1 MRSLLA
7 ITVSALALAG
17 CVTENSYNGS
27 NKPVVENKINNTGA
41 ARTRIALALQYLKTG
56 NNSQAKYNLE
66 RAADF
71 APQLP
76 EVHYSLAYY
85 YQQVDENELAD
96 RAYQQ
101 ALKLDPDDPNTLNNY
116 GVFLCGIGEYDR
128 AAEELLKAIAIP
140 SYIRVAESYE
150 NLALCAVEF
159 NDFENAEKYFKSA
172 LSHSSQRPS
181 SLINLAGLYY
191 AKSDLHKA
199 QEVVEQFEST
209 GRVTPRA
216 LMLSYL
222 IQQRMGHIEKAETTA
237 AIILQTYPG
246 SSEAKAI
253 SSQQLKSTEFEI
265 LREKYRLSQ
274 LEELLISSDYSSVSK
289 DQPKIRI
296 VKKKAPPKPQ
306 QASSASTTV
315 AANTTIEPVATIKPV
330 ATEESAAVSVAAE
343 PTDTQ
348 PVATMPTPA
357 DSLPEVKSVEVAQAD
372 IEHVAAVE
380 EKAAVE
386 EEAAVTAPKQQP
398 VATVQKT
405 QPKIGGFTTVS
416 SRPIVKTAVAN
427 DTSAVVNALGSS
439 QTTTPAVEPT
449 QTNSDDVKIVS
460 FGAPQTPEI
469 KQQIEPSTNA
479 VKKDTGTVVFYEAEK
494 DADVF
499 NTRSSRSAQTS
510 NTRYSVS
517 TEQLQLPMLNPS
529 VAALNIPYHVIQNGE
544 NLFSISVRY
553 NVKLQKILQWNGLK
567 ESDRV
572 QNGTKIYLNDPHIYH
587 DINAGDTLY
596 GIATQH
602 SVLIDQLMRWNK
614 LSPDVALK
622 PGHRLLLVD
631 PDSYAL

>member
-7 ITVSALALAG
+7 ITVSTLALTG

-71 APQLP
+71 APELP

-85 YQQVDENELAD
+85 YQQVDEPELAD
-96 RAYQQ
+96 KAYQQ
-101 ALKLDPDDPNTLNNY
+101 ALRIDPNDPNTLNNY

-128 AAEELLKAIAIP
+128 AAEELLKAISIP

-150 NLALCAVEF
+150 NLALCAIEF
-159 NDFENAEKYFKSA
+159 DDFENAEKYLKSA

-181 SLINLAGLYY
+181 SLISLAGLYY

-199 QEVVEQFEST
+199 QEVVEKYEAT

-222 IQQRMGHIEKAETTA
+222 IQQRMGHIEKAQTTA
-237 AIILQTYPG
+237 GIILQTYPG
-246 SSEAKAI
+246 STEAKAI
-253 SSQQLKSTEFEI
+253 SSEQLKRTEFEI
-265 LREKYRLSQ
+265 LREKYRQSQ
-274 LEELLISSDYSSVSK
+274 LKELQISNNTFAVSK

-296 VKKKAPPKPQ
+296 VKKKAPPKASQPQ
-306 QASSASTTV
+306 VIATNVAAPAAQSSATKAESAVVQNTPTDNSVNQKTIVEEPTKATTSPSTTE
-315 AANTTIEPVATIKPV
+315 AAPVAT
-330 ATEESAAVSVAAE
+330 
-343 PTDTQ
+343 Q
-348 PVATMPTPA
+348 
-357 DSLPEVKSVEVAQAD
+357 
-372 IEHVAAVE
+372 
-380 EKAAVE
+380 
-386 EEAAVTAPKQQP
+386 
-398 VATVQKT
+398 
-405 QPKIGGFTTVS
+405 
-416 SRPIVKTAVAN
+416 
-427 DTSAVVNALGSS
+427 
-439 QTTTPAVEPT
+439 
-449 QTNSDDVKIVS
+449 SDDITIVS
-460 FGAPQTPEI
+460 FGAPKKPAT
-469 KQQIEPSTNA
+469 KQQTTRQSQAKSNDA
-479 VKKDTGTVVFYEAEK
+479 STVVFYEAEK
-494 DADVF
+494 DESVF
-499 NTRSSRSAQTS
+499 NANSQGTQNTTQTHF
-510 NTRYSVS
+510 SV
-517 TEQLQLPMLNPS
+517 TNEHTNLPMLNPS
-529 VAALNIPYHVIQNGE
+529 VPALNIPYHIIQNGE

-587 DINAGDTLY
+587 NINTGDTLF
-596 GIATQH
+596 GIATEH

-614 LSPDVALK
+614 LSPDVALE

-631 PDSYAL
+631 PNSYAL

>member
-7 ITVSALALAG
+7 ITVSTLALTG

-71 APQLP
+71 APELP

-85 YQQVDENELAD
+85 YQQVDEPELAD
-96 RAYQQ
+96 KAYQQ
-101 ALKLDPDDPNTLNNY
+101 ALRIDPNDPNTLNNY

-128 AAEELLKAIAIP
+128 AAEELLKAISIP

-150 NLALCAVEF
+150 NLALCAIEF
-159 NDFENAEKYFKSA
+159 DDFENAEKYLKSA

-181 SLINLAGLYY
+181 SLISLAGLYY

-199 QEVVEQFEST
+199 QEVVEKYEAT

-222 IQQRMGHIEKAETTA
+222 IQQRMGHIEKAQTTA
-237 AIILQTYPG
+237 GIILQTYPG
-246 SSEAKAI
+246 STEAKAI
-253 SSQQLKSTEFEI
+253 SSEQLKRTEFEI
-265 LREKYRLSQ
+265 LREKYRQSQ
-274 LEELLISSDYSSVSK
+274 LKELQVSNNTFAVSK

-296 VKKKAPPKPQ
+296 VKKKAPPKTSQPQ
-306 QASSASTTV
+306 VIAAKV
-315 AANTTIEPVATIKPV
+315 AAPAAQPSAVKAESAVVQNTPTDNSVNQKTTIEEPTEVTTSPSTTAAAPVAT
-330 ATEESAAVSVAAE
+330 
-343 PTDTQ
+343 Q
-348 PVATMPTPA
+348 
-357 DSLPEVKSVEVAQAD
+357 
-372 IEHVAAVE
+372 
-380 EKAAVE
+380 
-386 EEAAVTAPKQQP
+386 
-398 VATVQKT
+398 
-405 QPKIGGFTTVS
+405 
-416 SRPIVKTAVAN
+416 
-427 DTSAVVNALGSS
+427 
-439 QTTTPAVEPT
+439 
-449 QTNSDDVKIVS
+449 SDDITIVS
-460 FGAPQTPEI
+460 FGAPKKPAT
-469 KQQIEPSTNA
+469 KQQTTAQSQAKSNDA
-479 VKKDTGTVVFYEAEK
+479 STVVFYEAEK
-494 DADVF
+494 DESVF
-499 NTRSSRSAQTS
+499 SANSKETQNTTQTHFGVT
-510 NTRYSVS
+510 NEHTN
-517 TEQLQLPMLNPS
+517 LPMLNPS
-529 VAALNIPYHVIQNGE
+529 VPALNIPYHIIQNGE

-587 DINAGDTLY
+587 NINTGDTLF
-596 GIATQH
+596 GIATEH

-614 LSPDVALK
+614 LSPDVALE